1 MNKVILMGYLTR
13 DPEVRYS
20 QSANPVAV
28 ARYGVGV
35 GRQFVKNGEKKTDFF
50 NIVAFGKAGEFAEK
64 FFKKGQKVVVIGRL
78 QQNTWEDENRV
89 KHTSVDVIVEEQH
102 FAERKKSNNEYPYE
116 KNMES
121 EVELTQEN
129 SFQQTTEE
137 DDELPF

>member
-1 MNKVILMGYLTR
+1 MNKVMLMGYLTR

-28 ARYGVGV
+28 ARYGLGV

-64 FFKKGQKVVVIGRL
+64 YFKKGQKVVVIGRL
-78 QQNTWEDENRV
+78 QQNTWEDENKI
-89 KHTSVDVIVEEQH
+89 KHTSVDIIVEEQH

-116 KNMES
+116 
-121 EVELTQEN
+121 EN
-129 SFQQTTEE
+129 IGNGEQPTKENPFPPTVEE
-137 DDELPF
+137 DDDLPF